1 MTGYKN
7 ILFVLE
13 VNNGFIIQYGSV
25 QIAGTISSTYKRIT
39 FPITFSNNLPNSSGI
54 IPSFCSQDANQ
65 GSTLCKVGWQS
76 TTGMSIGGAGAAA
89 NGWCSWLVI
98 GY

>member
-1 MTGYKN
+1 MTRYKN

-13 VNNGFIIQYGSV
+13 VNNGFIIQYGTV

-54 IPSFCSQDANQ
+54 IPSFCSQDAK
-65 GSTLCKVGWQS
+65 SGWYS
-76 TTGMSIGGAGAAA
+76 M
-89 NGWCSWLVI
+89 
-98 GY
+98 